1 MPIFHEVVMICLYF
15 TSVPQYAYISRGF
28 DSMPI
33 FHEVLT
39 VCLYFTRF

>member
-1 MPIFHEVVMICLYF
+1 MPIFHEVL
-15 TSVPQYAYISRGF
+15 TSMPISRGF

-33 FHEVLT
+33 FHEILI